1 MLGRLLGLLILAIG
15 LGVLYYFL
23 LLPLQQAQAG
33 VAEIR
38 YSLRAFFFVP
48 FCVIFGLAFM
58 IGGSNLNYR
67 NVEAKSLNPLGW
79 TLFGLVVVLTG
90 IGWWWFD
97 QQFTALGYV

>member
-38 YSLRAFFFVP
+38 YSLRAFFP
-48 FCVIFGLAFM
+48 LCVVFGLAFM

-90 IGWWWFD
+90 LGWWWFD